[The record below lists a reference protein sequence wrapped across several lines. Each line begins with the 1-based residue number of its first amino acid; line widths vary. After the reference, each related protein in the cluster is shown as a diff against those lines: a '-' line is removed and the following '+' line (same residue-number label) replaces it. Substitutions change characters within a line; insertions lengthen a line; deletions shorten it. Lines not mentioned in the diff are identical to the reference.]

1 MIAHSIFFYIFSII
15 AILSA
20 IMVTVSKNTVHSVF
34 FLILDFI
41 SISCLFIM
49 IGAEFVGM
57 IMLIVY
63 VGAVAVLFLFVV
75 MMLNVS
81 LQKNEWFAA
90 ERGSSHIP
98 VGIIVSIIIFFELI
112 IVVGGWKFK
121 PNLNPDSLD
130 LNFIS
135 EKTNTHSIG
144 EVLYTDYIH
153 LFQLS
158 GMILLVAMIGAIVLT
173 FRKRSGIKK
182 QSYFKQVS
190 RERSDGV
197 ELIDV
202 EKNKGVKI
210 DVRSFPWP
218 LSYISS
224 YNLYYWCGGNI
235 FKSKKYNCYFNEY

>member
-34 FLILDFI
+34 FLILDFV

-98 VGIIVSIIIFFELI
+98 VGIIISIIIFFELI

-130 LNFIS
+130 LDFIS

-210 DVRSFPWP
+210 DV
-218 LSYISS
+218 
-224 YNLYYWCGGNI
+224 
-235 FKSKKYNCYFNEY
+235 